1 MEKVIVEIQ
10 EWEMLATLPTE
21 VAGFVLQQNLEKRGT
36 QYYIFT
42 YENEKCHRSFSVLYD
57 TATKEFLARTVIG
70 LTEYFDVN
78 YIVADI
84 QLLEKLLKKRLHNTL
99 LNLAEGKQED
109 LDSILVEKQIL
120 QWPYGREL
128 PQEIAGFTLFI
139 KPWEPIKIINGSYVI
154 IDYSDFLN
162 ASSLVIYYNIFRDE
176 FFGEIR
182 IRRTPHMSAIF
193 DATTLEKLQELIS
206 THLTTVLGDVREKL
220 T

>member
-206 THLTTVLGDVREKL
+206 THLTTVLGDVRGKL